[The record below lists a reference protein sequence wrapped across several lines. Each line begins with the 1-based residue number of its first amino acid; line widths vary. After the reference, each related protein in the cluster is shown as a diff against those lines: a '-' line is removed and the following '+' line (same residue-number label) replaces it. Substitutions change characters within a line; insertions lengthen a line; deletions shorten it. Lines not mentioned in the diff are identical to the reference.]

1 VRGPPPALLQEEE
14 EDGLS
19 RANIRA
25 ASTSATGYTDP
36 ATVGKIR
43 AAVKGGESLDV
54 EILNYRRDGTAFWN
68 RFR

>member
-1 VRGPPPALLQEEE
+1 MWANDQFERMTLYPK
-14 EDGLS
+14 EDIIG
-19 RANIRA
+19 RNCRF
-25 ASTSATGYTDP
+25 P